1 MVALLV
7 LAIWL
12 AGALRRAGSAPSDP
26 PPGMAHALP
35 LAVAGAILGTL
46 AAWSPAAL
54 PSPVAGAAAAL
65 LLAAAAALVA
75 LEPLTWRRLPHPS
88 MLDLWA
94 MLVLALGLVT
104 VAGLADLAGEGVLL
118 LLRPKSLGVAEHAW
132 TARAWHGPGATWAA
146 GMVVFVGAAGAW
158 SRPGQRVAAAWGL
171 LVLALLV
178 WSRDYAYLLGP
189 LAAWGTGH
197 ALLLAAR
204 LPAPRIVTGT
214 FALPLAVGLL
224 LSTPGVDDALDRA
237 ATEGHLGPEP
247 AWFQA
252 LDRLPPGSEPVLA
265 HWSLGPLVLA
275 RTGRPVFAAG
285 SSGRPLALAWSL
297 PLLERLPPPARSLE
311 QARYLVVDHAQ
322 ATVRYLPE
330 VESGL
335 GVAQAVQLA
344 SNPDALVEAWRAST
358 AVGLYRDH
366 ALGRS
371 DLRLVDE
378 AGPLRLVGLVRR
390 SEEVVFLDRALPAES
405 DVVAARAM
413 EEAARGGS
421 QALPGGEVLLGGAV
435 RRSVRVFERVPGVH
449 LRGQL
454 ASRLPSSQLRARAV
468 LETLATGERHAVAWP
483 GRVSDDGTWAV
494 TVPVDDS
501 VRPVSLVPPVRVEV
515 LDEAMG
521 AWSVIAEV
529 TPAAGGAQT
538 GAELEVGPL
547 AEGEVD
553 AVGGTL

>member
-1 MVALLV
+1 
-7 LAIWL
+7 
-12 AGALRRAGSAPSDP
+12 
-26 PPGMAHALP
+26 
-35 LAVAGAILGTL
+35 
-46 AAWSPAAL
+46 
-54 PSPVAGAAAAL
+54 
-65 LLAAAAALVA
+65 
-75 LEPLTWRRLPHPS
+75 
-88 MLDLWA
+88 
-94 MLVLALGLVT
+94 
-104 VAGLADLAGEGVLL
+104 
-118 LLRPKSLGVAEHAW
+118 
-132 TARAWHGPGATWAA
+132 
-146 GMVVFVGAAGAW
+146 VGAAGAW

-413 EEAARGGS
+413 VEAARGGA
-421 QALPGGEVLLGGAV
+421 QALPGGEVLLEAAV
-435 RRSVRVFERVPGVH
+435 RRSVRVFERVAGTHLQGHLAPGLDSAQV
-449 LRGQL
+449 
-454 ASRLPSSQLRARAV
+454 RARAI

-483 GRVSDDGTWAV
+483 GRIGEGGTWTV
-494 TVPVDDS
+494 TVPVDGTEL
-501 VRPVSLVPPVRVEV
+501 PVSLVPPVRVEV
-515 LDEAMG
+515 LDEAAG
-521 AWSVIAEV
+521 TWSVIAEV
-529 TPAAGGAQT
+529 TPAAGSAASGSALH
-538 GAELEVGPL
+538 AGPL
-547 AEGEVD
+547 VVDEVD
-553 AVGGTL
+553 AVGTP